1 MQSRDTPLLSPQ
13 SLGSSGCAVINK
25 QFGTL
30 LFGRGNLDDFYF
42 GCGRASCDWDE
53 AINNL
58 RFKALWDTKA
68 S

>member
-1 MQSRDTPLLSPQ
+1 MILLCFPPNL
-13 SLGSSGCAVINK
+13 LGLLGV

-30 LFGRGNLDDFYF
+30 LFGRGNLDNFYF
-42 GCGRASCDWDE
+42 GCGRALCDWDE

-58 RFKALWDTKA
+58 RSKALWDTKA